1 MKMAGHLSDH
11 GVQYMEFC
19 SKCGAMM
26 DPVTKEDGSR
36 VWQCRGCGTTKEIK
50 GQPTVT
56 RELKKTPRDKI
67 VLVEDDAMPMP
78 TTRATCEKCGNNEAY
93 YWTLQTRR
101 GDEGATEFYRC
112 TKCKHTWRYYGG
124 R

>member
-1 MKMAGHLSDH
+1 
-11 GVQYMEFC
+11 MEFC

-26 DPVTKEDGSR
+26 VPTTKEDGSR
-36 VWQCRGCGTTKEIK
+36 VLQCRGCGNMKEIK
-50 GQPTVT
+50 GRLIVT

-67 VLVEDDAMPMP
+67 VLVEDDSMPMP
-78 TTRATCEKCGNNEAY
+78 TTKATCEKCGNTEAY
-93 YWTLQTRR
+93 YWTVQTRR

-112 TKCKHTWRYYGG
+112 TKCRHTWRYYGG

>member
-1 MKMAGHLSDH
+1 MRIY
-11 GVQYMEFC
+11 GVYDMEFC
-19 SKCGAMM
+19 DKCGAMM
-26 DPVTKEDGSR
+26 VPATQEDGTKVLKCRECGKIRETGR
-36 VWQCRGCGTTKEIK
+36 VRKNF
-50 GQPTVT
+50 TVT
-56 RELKKTPRDKI
+56 HNLKKTPRDKI
-67 VLVEDDAMPMP
+67 VVVDDDSSPMP
-78 TTRATCEKCGNNEAY
+78 TMKATCEKCGNGEAY